1 MNTSANAGG
10 EVIGAKAVFVR
21 AARQAGLIL
30 LIALIPAAIAAVFH
44 PRRPGWSREQ
54 AMIPEVEWT
63 VVRQWREPVLWV
75 DARSAAAYA
84 RGHVPGA
91 LSLLS
96 GPGDEA
102 MAALVAA
109 WHPGTMLVVY
119 CDSPR
124 CDAAQSAAGRLRREL
139 GIEEVYVLKGGW
151 SAWVG
156 AQTQK
161 P

>member
-1 MNTSANAGG
+1 M
-10 EVIGAKAVFVR
+10 
-21 AARQAGLIL
+21 IL
-30 LIALIPAAIAAVFH
+30 LVALIPAAIAAMFH
-44 PRRPGWSREQ
+44 PRHPGWSREQ
-54 AMIPEVEWT
+54 AVIREVEWT
-63 VVRQWREPVLWV
+63 AVRQWCEPVLMV

-84 RGHVPGA
+84 RGHIPGA
-91 LSLLS
+91 LSLFG
-96 GPGDEA
+96 GPGDGA

-109 WHPGTMLVVY
+109 WHPGTRILVY

-151 SAWVG
+151 SAWVE
-156 AQTQK
+156 AQTRE